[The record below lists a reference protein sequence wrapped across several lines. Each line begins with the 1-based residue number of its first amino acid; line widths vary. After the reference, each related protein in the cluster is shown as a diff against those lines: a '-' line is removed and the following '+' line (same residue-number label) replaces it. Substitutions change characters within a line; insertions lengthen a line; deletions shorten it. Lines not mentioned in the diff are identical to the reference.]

1 MTKGALTRRLILDD
15 AVQVASKVGLNGL
28 TIGQLATHTGM
39 SKSGLFAHFQ
49 SKEALQVGVLER
61 TREWFVANVMA
72 PALAAPRGEPRLQ
85 VLYERW
91 RDWADHAFEG
101 GCVLVAAASEFDD
114 SPGKV
119 RDSLVRME
127 LDLDE
132 AIATVAAGAVR
143 EGHFRADLDIEQLAF
158 ELRGIMLAYHHASR
172 LLRAPGARE
181 RADQAFAAL
190 LCRARS
196 T

>member
-1 MTKGALTRRLILDD
+1 MAKGAQTRRAIVDD

-39 SKSGLFAHFQ
+39 SKSGLFGHFQ

-61 TREWFVANVMA
+61 TREWFVADVMA

-91 RDWADHAFEG
+91 RNWVDHAFDG
-101 GCVLVAAASEFDD
+101 GCVLVAAASELDD
-114 SPGKV
+114 TPGKV

-127 LDLDE
+127 LDLHE
-132 AIATVAAGAVR
+132 SIATVAAGAVR
-143 EGHFRADLDIEQLAF
+143 EGHFRADLDVEQLAF
-158 ELRGIMLAYHHASR
+158 ELRGIMLAHHHASR
-172 LLRAPGARE
+172 LLRDTGAGE

-190 LCRARS
+190 LSRARS
-196 T
+196 A